1 MKLGTLK
8 NDTRDGALVVVSKN
22 LKHAVVAY
30 EAAPTLQSA
39 LDDWGYI
46 AAQLKQLYDDL
57 NRAPGPR
64 AFELD
69 PRQLAAPLPRA
80 YQWLDASAYLPHVEL
95 VRKARG
101 AAMPAELGK
110 NPLMYQGDSDYFI
123 GPCDPIEAAGEDWG
137 IDLEAEIAVFLGDV
151 PMGVNPDR
159 AGDHIRLLALVND
172 VSFRELIPAEL
183 AKGFGFLHG
192 KGATAFSPVAVT
204 PDELGDAWDGKEVRL
219 PVTVH
224 VNDRRLGAPDCGTDM
239 QFDFPHL
246 IAHAARTR
254 HRARFGND
262 LEPRSRDRTRLHR
275 RDPRPRS
282 AAERQSRDA
291 IPQVRRSGENRNAGS
306 RRPDDFRR
314 HRAPGRRARAVTL
327 DGSGASIILGK
338 YGVGV
343 GACVRGPASS
353 GENWPRF
360 W

>member
-95 VRKARG
+95 VRNARG

-172 VSFRELIPAEL
+172 VSFRELM
-183 AKGFGFLHG
+183 
-192 KGATAFSPVAVT
+192 

-246 IAHAARTR
+246 IAHAART
-254 HRARFGND
+254 
-262 LEPRSRDRTRLHR
+262 
-275 RDPRPRS
+275 
-282 AAERQSRDA
+282 
-291 IPQVRRSGENRNAGS
+291 
-306 RRPDDFRR
+306 
-314 HRAPGRRARAVTL
+314 
-327 DGSGASIILGK
+327 
-338 YGVGV
+338 
-343 GACVRGPASS
+343 
-353 GENWPRF
+353 
-360 W
+360 

>member
-8 NDTRDGALVVVSKN
+8 NDTRDGALLVVSKN

-30 EAAPTLQSA
+30 EVAPTLQA
-39 LDDWGYI
+39 AFDDWDYI
-46 AAQLKQLYDDL
+46 APQLRQLYGDL

-69 PRQLAAPLPRA
+69 PRQLCAPLPRA

-101 AAMPAELGK
+101 AAMPAELK
-110 NPLMYQGDSDYFI
+110 KDPLMYQGDSDYFI

-172 VSFRELIPAEL
+172 VSLRELIPAEL
-183 AKGFGFLHG
+183 AKGLGFLHG

-204 PDELGDAWDGKEVRL
+204 PDEFGDAWDGKKVRL

-224 VNDRRLGAPDCGTDM
+224 INDRQLGAPDCGTDM

-246 IAHAARTR
+246 IAHAAKTR
-254 HRARFGND
+254 
-262 LEPRSRDRTRLHR
+262 RL
-275 RDPRPRS
+275 
-282 AAERQSRDA
+282 
-291 IPQVRRSGENRNAGS
+291 GAGS
-306 RRPDDFRR
+306 
-314 HRAPGRRARAVTL
+314 VL
-327 DGSGASIILGK
+327 GSGTISNHGHESGHACIAEIRALETVREGKPVTSYLKFGDRVKIEMFDAGGQSIF
-338 YGVGV
+338 
-343 GACVRGPASS
+343 GAIDQQVVQYAP
-353 GENWPRF
+353 PR
-360 W
+360 